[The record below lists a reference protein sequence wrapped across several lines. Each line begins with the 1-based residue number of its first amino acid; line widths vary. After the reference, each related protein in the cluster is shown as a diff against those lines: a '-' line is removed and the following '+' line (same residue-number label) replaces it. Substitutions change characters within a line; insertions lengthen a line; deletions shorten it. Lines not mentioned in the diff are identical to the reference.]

1 MTCIILT
8 LGFKRF
14 YRLWTLFCRV
24 SRKISKHLYDYFQL
38 RAHALSASVKDDSR
52 PNVVE
57 DTETEALGE
66 VGPEAGKP
74 NTGLLR
80 LKDLRDGVTMK

>member
-1 MTCIILT
+1 M
-8 LGFKRF
+8 
-14 YRLWTLFCRV
+14 
-24 SRKISKHLYDYFQL
+24 
-38 RAHALSASVKDDSR
+38 KDDSR

-57 DTETEALGE
+57 DPETEALGE